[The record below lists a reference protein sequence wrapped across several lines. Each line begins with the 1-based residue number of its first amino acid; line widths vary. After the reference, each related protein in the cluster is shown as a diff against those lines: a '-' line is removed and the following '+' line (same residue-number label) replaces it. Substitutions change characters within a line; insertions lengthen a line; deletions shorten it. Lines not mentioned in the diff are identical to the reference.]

1 MLRQHG
7 SLKTDGWTRLAVD
20 TMEERMFYDILSV
33 KKMSFHLIDEMNK
46 S

>member
-7 SLKTDGWTRLAVD
+7 SIKMDGWTRLAVD
-20 TMEERMFYDILSV
+20 TVEERMFYDILLV
-33 KKMSFHLIDEMNK
+33 KKLSFHLIDEMNK